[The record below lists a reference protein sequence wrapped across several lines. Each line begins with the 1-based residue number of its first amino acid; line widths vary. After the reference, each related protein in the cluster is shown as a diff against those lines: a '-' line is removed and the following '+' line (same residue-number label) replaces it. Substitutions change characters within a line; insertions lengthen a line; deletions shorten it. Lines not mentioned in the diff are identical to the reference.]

1 MVLSVA
7 MMLTMF
13 PTGVLADD
21 FIENTEGVTVSAEGQ
36 SNDDQGEESDT
47 AQVNVDEDEETQPET
62 VKPETDQAAPDQT
75 ETDQTE
81 QPEPGST
88 VPDQAGTTPDDK
100 QPAPEQP
107 ATDPAE
113 NGASDGAENTE
124 GEQAESKTEFT
135 VTWES
140 EGETILTKTFA
151 EGTSKDE
158 VEDAQP
164 AEDPVKEAD
173 GDVAYEF
180 AGWTPD
186 YVDVTADQTYTAT
199 FEEVEQ
205 DEMVNTASL
214 VEPADFKDQSVDLP
228 VGDTKT
234 LTGSD
239 SYNQGYNHGW
249 DSSDSNAVSITTE
262 NGNKATVKAKKAS
275 SEPITITHTYTTRVM
290 FFTQNHKDTWK
301 ITVTAPVAATSVSIE
316 GEDSVVVFRDLQ
328 LTAKVEPE
336 NASGP
341 YTWSSSNEEV
351 LTVDGNGKVTG
362 KKTGTATVMLVVGS
376 GETAKSASKE
386 IKVTASKKETDE
398 ALVYNLLEPGKTASS
413 NDVSNWNGP
422 LGKNAKVDVT
432 GAYWT
437 DGKNCFDNV
446 ADRVVQWPDGY
457 DNGIVPRSDPQWDT
471 IFENYKKDT
480 LKKLADAGITGID
493 IEKTDVE
500 KIELV
505 PAKISKGNGT
515 NPDKHLD
522 CTVVVHCKGIATA
535 IFKLKDAKPNASF
548 EQVGG
553 APSYL
558 VNGTHNVITNPETIT
573 GQEFPLHKKVGD
585 VEYTFSGWYTND
597 KLEGDAVNFSNGYA
611 LHEGT
616 TTFYA
621 KYTAGY
627 QVKYELDGGSWGNSD
642 STQYTAD
649 EGSTQVVKAEPHKD
663 GYEFIGWTVDGLS
676 GTTTLESGQTFTM
689 PGNEVKFT
697 ANWRANEVTVTIT
710 GHTGTRTYDG
720 TEQQVTG
727 YDVTTSNPEYKA
739 SDFTFTGNDA
749 AKGTN
754 VGTYNM
760 GLTADQFKNTNTNF
774 AKVTFV
780 VAKDGQLEITPVTD
794 EVVVTIAGKTDT
806 ATYDGK
812 EHTVTGYEVTDISNK
827 LYKESD
833 IKFTGT
839 AKASRTDV
847 GTTNMGLKADQFQ
860 NTNGNFK
867 KVTFKVTDGSQTIT
881 ATDAEVVVTITGNAA
896 TATYDGK
903 EHTVTGY
910 EVTDISNKLYKESDI
925 NFTGTAKASR
935 TDVGTTNMGLKA
947 DQFQNTNGN
956 FKKVTFKVTDG
967 SQTIT
972 ATDAEVV
979 VTITGNTKT
988 VTYNGEEQS
997 VEGYTA
1003 TITKD
1008 PSKLYTLDNIQL
1020 TGTAKASRTDV
1031 GTTNMGLKAE
1041 QFQNTSKN
1049 FTNVTFVVAKDGWL
1063 KINPYMISIEPKETT
1078 FKYNGKAP
1086 EVNAGNLNI
1095 IGENDEGLLA
1105 GHKIAAIETVGSGV
1119 DAGTYE
1125 WFSGHNAQIDD
1136 GNGHNVTKN
1145 YQISYA
1151 AKTMTIT
1158 KRNVTLTSASAEKVY
1173 DGNPLA
1179 NDKVTV
1185 GGDRFAEGEGA
1196 TYAVTGRQTDAGES
1210 ENAFTYKLWDN
1221 TKAKNYDITVKFGTL
1236 KVTPVTDKVTVTIAG
1251 HKKTVTYDGEKHEV
1265 TGYDVKNISNPLYT
1279 EADFEFVGTMTQD
1292 AYAHGVDA
1300 GEYPMGLKAEQFQN
1314 TSKNFTNVM
1323 FKVRNGQLTIDRYAI
1338 LITPDDVTTE
1348 YSGKAPEVVKYT
1360 IDGEKPEGLLLD
1372 HRIASYETYGSG
1384 VDVGEYDQFSMNNA
1398 KIVDGNNN
1406 DVTKNYS
1413 ISYEESKLVIIPAP
1427 LKITTNSAEKT
1438 YDGSALTAGG
1448 KIEFTEDGK
1457 TVTVADNANGMVQ
1470 LKNGETVTFTVTGSQ
1485 TEVGESQNTYEIKW
1499 NGSAK
1504 ETNYT
1509 IAEEDVTIGT
1519 LKVNARSS
1527 GGGSSSK
1534 PTPEEEPTPTPT
1546 PTPLPTLPT
1555 TPAPTTP
1562 ARRVTRST
1570 ATVTQPASRPT
1581 EQITENE
1588 TPKAESEPEVI
1599 EDEETPLAPMA
1610 GGAWALVNLILMLLT
1625 VLASL
1630 LLLLGYLG
1638 KKKYAKE
1645 DEYGNAL
1652 HDANGNE
1659 IIDYTRNKKG
1669 FWRVASLIPA
1679 IAAVIAFALTENMR
1693 LPMVM
1698 TDRWTLLM
1706 VIIAVVQLIV
1716 AVLCKKKKESEEDE
1730 NQANA

>member
-1 MVLSVA
+1 MA
-7 MMLTMF
+7 H
-13 PTGVLADD
+13 
-21 FIENTEGVTVSAEGQ
+21 
-36 SNDDQGEESDT
+36 T
-47 AQVNVDEDEETQPET
+47 A
-62 VKPETDQAAPDQT
+62 
-75 ETDQTE
+75 
-81 QPEPGST
+81 S
-88 VPDQAGTTPDDK
+88 
-100 QPAPEQP
+100 
-107 ATDPAE
+107 
-113 NGASDGAENTE
+113 
-124 GEQAESKTEFT
+124 
-135 VTWES
+135 
-140 EGETILTKTFA
+140 
-151 EGTSKDE
+151 
-158 VEDAQP
+158 
-164 AEDPVKEAD
+164 
-173 GDVAYEF
+173 
-180 AGWTPD
+180 
-186 YVDVTADQTYTAT
+186 TAT
-199 FEEVEQ
+199 
-205 DEMVNTASL
+205 
-214 VEPADFKDQSVDLP
+214 
-228 VGDTKT
+228 
-234 LTGSD
+234 
-239 SYNQGYNHGW
+239 
-249 DSSDSNAVSITTE
+249 
-262 NGNKATVKAKKAS
+262 
-275 SEPITITHTYTTRVM
+275 
-290 FFTQNHKDTWK
+290 
-301 ITVTAPVAATSVSIE
+301 AATSVSIE

-457 DNGIVPRSDPQWDT
+457 DNEIVPRSDPQWDT

-739 SDFTFTGNDA
+739 SDFTFTG
-749 AKGTN
+749 
-754 VGTYNM
+754 
-760 GLTADQFKNTNTNF
+760 
-774 AKVTFV
+774 
-780 VAKDGQLEITPVTD
+780 
-794 EVVVTIAGKTDT
+794 
-806 ATYDGK
+806 
-812 EHTVTGYEVTDISNK
+812 
-827 LYKESD
+827 
-833 IKFTGT
+833 T

-847 GTTNMGLKADQFQ
+847 GTTN
-860 NTNGNFK
+860 
-867 KVTFKVTDGSQTIT
+867 
-881 ATDAEVVVTITGNAA
+881 
-896 TATYDGK
+896 
-903 EHTVTGY
+903 
-910 EVTDISNKLYKESDI
+910 
-925 NFTGTAKASR
+925 
-935 TDVGTTNMGLKA
+935 
-947 DQFQNTNGN
+947 
-956 FKKVTFKVTDG
+956 
-967 SQTIT
+967 
-972 ATDAEVV
+972 
-979 VTITGNTKT
+979 
-988 VTYNGEEQS
+988 
-997 VEGYTA
+997 
-1003 TITKD
+1003 
-1008 PSKLYTLDNIQL
+1008 
-1020 TGTAKASRTDV
+1020 
-1031 GTTNMGLKAE
+1031 
-1041 QFQNTSKN
+1041 
-1049 FTNVTFVVAKDGWL
+1049 
-1063 KINPYMISIEPKETT
+1063 
-1078 FKYNGKAP
+1078 
-1086 EVNAGNLNI
+1086 
-1095 IGENDEGLLA
+1095 
-1105 GHKIAAIETVGSGV
+1105 
-1119 DAGTYE
+1119 
-1125 WFSGHNAQIDD
+1125 
-1136 GNGHNVTKN
+1136 
-1145 YQISYA
+1145 
-1151 AKTMTIT
+1151 
-1158 KRNVTLTSASAEKVY
+1158 
-1173 DGNPLA
+1173 
-1179 NDKVTV
+1179 
-1185 GGDRFAEGEGA
+1185 
-1196 TYAVTGRQTDAGES
+1196 
-1210 ENAFTYKLWDN
+1210 
-1221 TKAKNYDITVKFGTL
+1221 
-1236 KVTPVTDKVTVTIAG
+1236 
-1251 HKKTVTYDGEKHEV
+1251 
-1265 TGYDVKNISNPLYT
+1265 
-1279 EADFEFVGTMTQD
+1279 
-1292 AYAHGVDA
+1292 
-1300 GEYPMGLKAEQFQN
+1300 MGLKAEQFQN

-1610 GGAWALVNLILMLLT
+1610 NGKWALVNLVLMILT

-1630 LLLLGYLG
+1630 LMLLGVIG
-1638 KKKYAKE
+1638 KKR
-1645 DEYGNAL
+1645 G
-1652 HDANGNE
+1652 
-1659 IIDYTRNKKG
+1659 RNNKS
-1669 FWRVASLIPA
+1669 FWRIASLIPA
-1679 IAAVIAFALTENMR
+1679 IGALAAFVLTENMK
-1693 LPMVM
+1693 LPMAMV
-1698 TDRWTLLM
+1698 DRWTLLM
-1706 VIIAVVQLIV
+1706 VIIAVLQLIV
-1716 AVLCKKKKESEEDE
+1716 AAMSKKQNESEDDG
-1730 NQANA
+1730 ANA